1 MIGRLILGAMVAV
14 AAIFGY
20 PDDASVSVKP
30 AAHAAVASTK
40 ADATPAN

>member
-20 PDDASVSVKP
+20 PDEARVSVKP
-30 AAHAAVASTK
+30 APGAVA
-40 ADATPAN
+40 ANSAPVH